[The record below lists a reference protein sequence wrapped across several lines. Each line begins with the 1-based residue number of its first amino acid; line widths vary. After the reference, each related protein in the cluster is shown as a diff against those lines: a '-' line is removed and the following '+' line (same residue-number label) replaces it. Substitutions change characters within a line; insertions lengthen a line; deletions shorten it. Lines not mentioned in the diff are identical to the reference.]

1 MDILFHFFFSL
12 FVGICNVPIVGLLTF
27 WCLLW
32 CYFLWDLFSGDCIY
46 SFCESEG
53 EKLTCTAGRC
63 HLLLFPLFLVWLRV
77 WKLCTQ
83 IWQMLTNVLVLV
95 CFELFPTLS
104 PDYVY
109 AIMCCSLMTKTC
121 STVGRCSMSQPQACR
136 LESCYHSEIKCSL
149 LVIWKFIWH
158 SPTVEGSG
166 LHWLEFTMSWME
178 EFSAFL
184 VNLSLFSFFLFFFP
198 SVLFL
203 FKTRNWL

>member
-1 MDILFHFFFSL
+1 MLALVLLSMRFCFQEIAFTVFVSLRAKNWRVLLADAIYCYFHF
-12 FVGICNVPIVGLLTF
+12 
-27 WCLLW
+27 
-32 CYFLWDLFSGDCIY
+32 
-46 SFCESEG
+46 
-53 EKLTCTAGRC
+53 
-63 HLLLFPLFLVWLRV
+63 FLVWLRV

-184 VNLSLFSFFLFFFP
+184 VNLSLVSFFLFFFP